1 MLKGTET
8 NVETIKLFIIKEKG
22 EWKRLIL
29 FWSVIILKSLQ
40 SFSYGWKKF
49 NDNLTR
55 AMTPE
60 MNTVGLGGL
69 KKKIKGITF
78 TKYLEDKKSKA
89 CHTKWKKK
97 KKSGIFGN

>member
-1 MLKGTET
+1 MKKINFVLISNNSEKP
-8 NVETIKLFIIKEKG
+8 TIFFL
-22 EWKRLIL
+22 WL
-29 FWSVIILKSLQ
+29 
-40 SFSYGWKKF
+40 KKF

-89 CHTKWKKK
+89 CHTK
-97 KKSGIFGN
+97 